1 MAKAKEARFT
11 NARKRDLGDFIM
23 RQLQERDPSL
33 TAANV
38 RKVCSHL
45 YSRLRTKKGVEE
57 FLGQRNLA
65 GIRDLV

>member
-1 MAKAKEARFT
+1 MSKEKEKRFT
-11 NARKRDLGDFIM
+11 NARKKDLGDFVM
-23 RQLQERDPSL
+23 RQLQQRDPSL

-57 FLGQRNLA
+57 FLGQRQIA
-65 GIRDLV
+65 GIKDLV

>member
-1 MAKAKEARFT
+1 MSKPKDGRFT
-11 NARKRDLGDFIM
+11 NARKKDLGDFIM
-23 RQLQERDPSL
+23 RELQKRDPSL
-33 TAANV
+33 TANGV